1 MGRTVVNADSNV
13 RDINSSTLT
22 IKGNL
27 LSFTDYFLQ
36 ISNISQVS
44 IAPVPK
50 QNKNSIYALGV
61 LMCIFGFGSFSF
73 VPVNAFFFI
82 IFAIALI
89 GGGIAVIY
97 NAYQSNQNLG
107 HTLSVQLNSGHV
119 FLFHAKSYDF
129 LNEVLECLK
138 KCVNEAVSGATI
150 NFGES
155 QITYVDKIDNST
167 FAVGNQNKIDK

>member
-1 MGRTVVNADSNV
+1 MGRTVVNVDSNV

-22 IKGNL
+22 IKGNV
-27 LSFTDYFLQ
+27 LSFSDYFLQ

-50 QNKNSIYALGV
+50 QNKSSIYALGV
-61 LMCIFGFGSFSF
+61 MMCILGLASFSF
-73 VPVNAFFFI
+73 VSINAFFFI
-82 IFAIALI
+82 VLAIALI

-107 HTLSVQLNSGHV
+107 HTLSVQLNSGYV

-155 QITYVDKIDNST
+155 QITYVEKIDNST